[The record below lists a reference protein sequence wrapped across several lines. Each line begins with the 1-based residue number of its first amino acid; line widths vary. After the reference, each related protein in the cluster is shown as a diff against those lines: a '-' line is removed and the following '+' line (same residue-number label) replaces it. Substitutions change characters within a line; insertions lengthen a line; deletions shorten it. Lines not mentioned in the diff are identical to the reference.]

1 MTAVEILDPAIAQIE
16 REVATLARRVE
27 LARSTL
33 PTGERLVRSAY
44 LLLLELEARSP
55 MTVAALADAMQ
66 VDISTVSR
74 QIVPLERQG
83 MVSRLSDP
91 DDGRVSLIQITPLGL
106 EQLAATQA
114 ERHTCYRELLQDW
127 SEENRAAFADY
138 LARLNRA
145 IFDRVAACS
154 RE

>member
-1 MTAVEILDPAIAQIE
+1 MTVVEILDPAIAQIE

-33 PTGERLVRSAY
+33 PTGERLVRSGY

-83 MVSRLSDP
+83 LVSRLSDP

-106 EQLAATQA
+106 E
-114 ERHTCYRELLQDW
+114 
-127 SEENRAAFADY
+127 
-138 LARLNRA
+138 
-145 IFDRVAACS
+145 
-154 RE
+154 